1 MHTCTF
7 QTLKMAKKHNE
18 HQRLVVFAPYI
29 KPIYMGGGNNAHSFV
44 GFLRSKKID
53 ARLVCKSSIG
63 KPVQADRLNGVI
75 QFRWYNNLL
84 LKSVSLIWIFAISTF
99 QCSRSTHVFFVGVH
113 FPAMPFLLLISK
125 LFQKKVVFRSTLQG
139 DDDPISIKSRKG
151 LMGWLLRFSINKID
165 VFHAISPNMAYGFR
179 KSFRCNARIVETVQ
193 GINTNI
199 FNTQER
205 ANRDLICKKHGIES
219 SHFII
224 CSVGFIINRKGFPE
238 IYNIVNGLQG
248 ELTYLVVGNELFETN
263 HPLRYMNSE
272 VVKNVNMGIQL
283 LGKNVKFT
291 GPINEIEEVFSLSN
305 IILLNS
311 NQEGIPNVL
320 IEAMACGT
328 VPVAKRIVGVTD
340 HIIAHGINGFLFDQI
355 DEARTIIQ
363 MLMHNRVLLDALSQN
378 AAEYAAQKFSFET
391 VWSKLN
397 V

>member
-1 MHTCTF
+1 
-7 QTLKMAKKHNE
+7 MAKKYNE
-18 HQRLVVFAPYI
+18 LLRLVVFAPYI

-44 GFLRSKKID
+44 GFLRLKKID

-75 QFRWYNNLL
+75 QFRWYNNLF
-84 LKSVSLIWIFAISTF
+84 LKYVSLIWIVAISAYL
-99 QCSRSTHVFFVGVH
+99 CIRSSHVFFVGVH
-113 FPAMPFLLLISK
+113 FPAMPVLLLISK

-139 DDDPISIKSRKG
+139 DDDPIFINSRKG

-165 VFHAISPNMAYGFR
+165 VFHAISPNMADGFR
-179 KSFRCNARIVETVQ
+179 KSFRCNARIVEAVQ
-193 GINTNI
+193 GLNTNI
-199 FNTQER
+199 FNTQKR
-205 ANRDLICKKHGIES
+205 ANRDIICKKYGIES

-238 IYNIVNGLQG
+238 IYNIVNGLRG
-248 ELTYLVVGNELFETN
+248 ELTYLVVGNEQFEVN

-272 VVKNVNMGIQL
+272 VIKNVNMGNQL
-283 LGKNVKFT
+283 LGKKVKFT

-311 NQEGIPNVL
+311 SQEGIPNVL
-320 IEAMACGT
+320 LEAMACGA
-328 VPVAKRIVGVTD
+328 VPIAKRIEGVTD
-340 HIIAHGINGFLFDQI
+340 QIIDHGINGFLFDQI

-378 AAEYAAQKFSFET
+378 AAEYALQKFSFET